1 MARPAPT
8 ILLHHESKTQWLDV
22 LAAPKPSVVLY
33 KGEPF
38 SVRYCTPVTSY
49 SPKYLKT
56 AFPHPGHALR
66 LATKLNKMFN
76 TEDFTVS
83 EMT

>member
-8 ILLHHESKTQWLDV
+8 ILLHHETRTLYLDV
-22 LAAPKPSVVLY
+22 LAAPRPSIVLY
-33 KGEPF
+33 RGVPF
-38 SVRYCTPVTSY
+38 SVRYENSN
-49 SPKYLKT
+49 SKAGAKYLKT
-56 AFPHPGHALR
+56 SFPNPGHALR
-66 LATKLNKMFN
+66 LARRLNKMFS